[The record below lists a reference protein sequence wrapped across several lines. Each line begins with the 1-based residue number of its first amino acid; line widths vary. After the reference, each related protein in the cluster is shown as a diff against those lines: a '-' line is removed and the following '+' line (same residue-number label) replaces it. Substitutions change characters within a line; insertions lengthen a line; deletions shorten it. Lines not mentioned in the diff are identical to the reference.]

1 MYRKGDDELYGI
13 AAYKEQKNNGD
24 NFMELKFFC
33 TLEEWTGL
41 GTRFMSKIL
50 HWASTKKH
58 YTDIYTMADMN
69 AVEWFYKN
77 EFVLVDFKEFQESRK
92 DKIQVFNNAKLMHK
106 RIVGFDVNRLDK
118 LNMIPFED
126 YEPKSDAAKKMKTL
140 ILLFR

>member
-1 MYRKGDDELYGI
+1 
-13 AAYKEQKNNGD
+13 
-24 NFMELKFFC
+24 
-33 TLEEWTGL
+33 
-41 GTRFMSKIL
+41 MSKIL